1 MNHRNILKLLMLAD
15 SNKPVFQRS
24 TATTNLDNVPFP
36 SDAETSLRVFPLFSG
51 AGDMKIATIV
61 GARPQFIK
69 ASALSR
75 KIDEHPGIEE
85 IILHT
90 GQHFDMNMS
99 RVFFEELAVRT
110 PKYNLGVHSLSHGA
124 MMGRMLEKIE
134 EVLFDEKPDMV
145 LVYGDTNTTLA
156 GALAARKLHI
166 TVAHIEAG
174 LRSFNMRMPEEI
186 NRILSDQIADLLF
199 CPTSVAVEN
208 LKQEGVER
216 RGGQIHL
223 VGDVMYDVSLYYS
236 SKVKESPVGN
246 SYILCTLHRQENVDS
261 SVRLSA
267 IVDALNEIS
276 EKMQI
281 VLPLH
286 PRTKDQL
293 NRMGLRLAF
302 EPLEPVGYL
311 SMVHLLKYCDCVLTD
326 SGGLQKEAY
335 FFRKPCLTMRD
346 ETEWVELVDAG
357 VNQLVGADRRIIVE
371 QVFSCRGERLEF
383 DLSLYGNG
391 NAAQL
396 ILEKLLDWIE

>member
-1 MNHRNILKLLMLAD
+1 
-15 SNKPVFQRS
+15 
-24 TATTNLDNVPFP
+24 
-36 SDAETSLRVFPLFSG
+36 
-51 AGDMKIATIV
+51 MKIATIV

-75 KIDEHPGIEE
+75 RIDEHPEIEE

-90 GQHFDMNMS
+90 GQHFDTNMS

-110 PKYNLGVHSLSHGA
+110 PKYNLGVHSLPHGA

-134 EVLFDEKPDMV
+134 EVLLDEKPDLV
-145 LVYGDTNTTLA
+145 LVYGDTNSTLA
-156 GALAARKLHI
+156 GALAARQLHI

-186 NRILSDQIADLLF
+186 NRILSDQIADFLF

-208 LKQEGVER
+208 LKQEGIER

-236 SKVKESPVGN
+236 SKMKESPVGN

-261 SVRLSA
+261 SVRLSD

-276 EKMQI
+276 KKKQI

-293 NRMGLRLAF
+293 NRMGLQLAF
-302 EPLEPVGYL
+302 EPLEPVSYL
-311 SMVHLLKYCDCVLTD
+311 SMVHFLKYCECVLTD

-371 QVFSCRGERLEF
+371 QVFSCRDECLEF
-383 DLSLYGNG
+383 DRSLYGNG

-396 ILEKLLDWIE
+396 ILEQLLDWIE

>member
-1 MNHRNILKLLMLAD
+1 
-15 SNKPVFQRS
+15 
-24 TATTNLDNVPFP
+24 
-36 SDAETSLRVFPLFSG
+36 
-51 AGDMKIATIV
+51 MKIATIV

-75 KIDEHPGIEE
+75 RIDEHPGIEE

-90 GQHFDMNMS
+90 GQHFDTNMS
-99 RVFFEELAVRT
+99 KVFFEELAVRT

-134 EVLFDEKPDMV
+134 EVLLDEKPDLV
-145 LVYGDTNTTLA
+145 LVYGDTNSTLA
-156 GALAARKLHI
+156 GALASKKLHI

-186 NRILSDQIADLLF
+186 NRILSDQIADFLF

-208 LKQEGVER
+208 LKQEGIER

-236 SKVKESPVGN
+236 SKMKESPVGN

-261 SVRLSA
+261 SVRLNA

-276 EKMQI
+276 EKKQI

-293 NRMGLRLAF
+293 NRMGLQLTF
-302 EPLEPVGYL
+302 EPLEPVSYL
-311 SMVHLLKYCDCVLTD
+311 SMVHFLKYCDCVLTD

-371 QVFSCRGERLEF
+371 QVFSCRDERLEF
-383 DLSLYGNG
+383 DLPLYGNG

-396 ILEKLLDWIE
+396 ILEQLLDWIE

>member
-1 MNHRNILKLLMLAD
+1 
-15 SNKPVFQRS
+15 
-24 TATTNLDNVPFP
+24 
-36 SDAETSLRVFPLFSG
+36 
-51 AGDMKIATIV
+51 MKIATIV

-75 KIDEHPGIEE
+75 KIDEYSGVEE

-90 GQHFDMNMS
+90 GQHFDINMS
-99 RVFFEELAVRT
+99 RIFFEELAVRI

-124 MMGRMLEKIE
+124 MIGRMLEKIE
-134 EVLFDEKPDMV
+134 EVLLDEKPDLV
-145 LVYGDTNTTLA
+145 LVYGDTNSTLA
-156 GALAARKLHI
+156 GALAAKKLHI

-174 LRSFNMRMPEEI
+174 LRSFNPKMPEEI
-186 NRILSDQIADLLF
+186 NRILSDQISDLLF
-199 CPTSVAVEN
+199 CPTAVAVEN
-208 LKQEGVER
+208 LRQEGVER

-236 SKVKESPVGN
+236 ANVRESPVGN

-261 SVRLSA
+261 NVRLSA

-276 EKMQI
+276 KKQKI
-281 VLPLH
+281 ILPLH

-293 NRMGLRLAF
+293 NRMGLRFAF
-302 EPLEPVGYL
+302 ETYEPVGYL
-311 SMVHLLKYCDCVLTD
+311 SMVRFLKYCDCVLTD

-357 VNQLVGADRRIIVE
+357 VNQLVGADQRIIVE
-371 QVFSCRGERLEF
+371 RVFSCRDECLEF
-383 DLSLYGNG
+383 DHSLYGNG
-391 NAAQL
+391 DAAQL
-396 ILEKLLDWIE
+396 ILEQLLVFTNMT